1 MKRFHVMLGGA
12 CALCLAIV
20 VNHAWTQDEDTV
32 ERKID
37 RTPQALSEDRNIY
50 RGQHSGIA
58 NDLATE
64 ESGMSS
70 MGMSMGMRRTVDPD
84 RIRTKL
90 VPKTYFEKRVV
101 EISEE
106 EYAQFKTFQN
116 ALKALN
122 GSIESKDQVA
132 HKAAID
138 TIRRYLAD
146 QFERDLKQREQEL
159 VAAEAKLQSLRKQF
173 DKRALAK
180 DEIIGLR
187 LKQMLNQADGLG
199 FPGDDPLNNNA
210 GPTSFDID
218 LPPGVGGPPR
228 LSPGVGIPSA
238 GSFPGSFPSSDLRSV
253 R

>member
-1 MKRFHVMLGGA
+1 MGA
-12 CALCLAIV
+12 
-20 VNHAWTQDEDTV
+20 
-32 ERKID
+32 
-37 RTPQALSEDRNIY
+37 
-50 RGQHSGIA
+50 
-58 NDLATE
+58 
-64 ESGMSS
+64 
-70 MGMSMGMRRTVDPD
+70 MGEGASVDPD

-90 VPKTYFEKRVV
+90 VPKTYFERRVV
-101 EISEE
+101 QISEE
-106 EYAQFKTFQN
+106 EYVQFKTFQN
-116 ALKALN
+116 ALNALN
-122 GSIESKDQVA
+122 GSIELKDQVA
-132 HKAAID
+132 HKEAID

-173 DKRALAK
+173 DKRAVAK

-218 LPPGVGGPPR
+218 FAPGLGGPPR

-238 GSFPGSFPSSDLRSV
+238 GPSPDSFPSSDLRPK